1 MGGSRTKK
9 GTRKG
14 KQQLKKSTVVSC
26 YKQSNTFGKDFDSK
40 VYYKETNMKEK
51 YFTHFTQMLSSRGD
65 LLDSQSPTGNELL
78 IQLTRLF
85 SCLVL
90 KDYTES
96 RKLCNDECCIELRD
110 SPLGGKGV
118 FATKDI
124 DVGTIC
130 TMYPPNYLRNI
141 GRLGLGSCLDSST
154 GKCLK
159 SQDEADVMSDRLIDY
174 KMGEDLGITLFGD
187 PEFND
192 EWSFLGHMIN
202 DKSYDKTFDYK
213 WDKANVLYIKTGH
226 IVSYIPIKKGEELS
240 LHYDVGYWFKGG
252 VKYPDSRHVAHIS

>member
-14 KQQLKKSTVVSC
+14 KQQIKKSEVLSC
-26 YKQSNTFGKDFDSK
+26 YKQSNTFGKDFDTQL
-40 VYYKETNMKEK
+40 YYKETNMKVK
-51 YFTHFTQMLSSRGD
+51 YLTHFTQMLSSRGD

-78 IQLTRLF
+78 KQLTGLF
-85 SCLVL
+85 SCIVL
-90 KDYTES
+90 KDYTVS
-96 RKLCNDECCIELRD
+96 RKYCDDECRIELRD

-130 TMYPPNYLRNI
+130 TMYPPNYLRNMNGN
-141 GRLGLGSCLDSST
+141 GRGGILDSST
-154 GKCLK
+154 GRCLE
-159 SQDEADVMSDRLIDY
+159 SQDEADVMTDRLIDY

-192 EWSFLGHMIN
+192 EWSMLGHMIN

-240 LHYDVGYWFKGG
+240 LHYDVSYWFKGG
-252 VKYPDSRHVAHIS
+252 CKYPDSRHQTHIS